1 MINHNIQID
10 GLTLEQ
16 VNMLDRMWA
25 IESYEQFTEW
35 LDDLSIRERK
45 MALLLKELIILEL
58 GEAEDPHPDT
68 TQAINLL
75 EKYML

>member
-25 IESYEQFTEW
+25 IESYDQFTEW
-35 LDDLSIRERK
+35 LDELPIHERK

-58 GEAEDPHPDT
+58 VEAENPHPDT
-68 TQAINLL
+68 TQTINLL
-75 EKYML
+75 EKFML